1 MGRRTK
7 KINNHKGQR
16 LPVNLRLSYGKT
28 YTLIGIILVF
38 LTAIL
43 SACLTTPSPVS
54 SVDYNPKTGI
64 APLMVSF
71 SVNAS
76 DPGIRVIWDFGDGTT
91 GAGTPVRHAYTDPGE
106 YSAAVRWTLTGGM
119 TGNRSGLLVT
129 VYDPQNIPGNY
140 TMGNLSSADI
150 LYLSALR
157 NKIELFDQYYIQFTY
172 LDKSHG
178 TQMRYVS
185 RDFQF
190 AMTNSLS
197 HLESIETSPELD
209 QVRNSSRIL
218 FTNAT
223 DAAYAEFQAG
233 INLEKGDAGKAE
245 SYLEQARPKME
256 IAREERDR
264 LVKMLEVFPEVFP

>member
-1 MGRRTK
+1 
-7 KINNHKGQR
+7 
-16 LPVNLRLSYGKT
+16 
-28 YTLIGIILVF
+28 
-38 LTAIL
+38 
-43 SACLTTPSPVS
+43 
-54 SVDYNPKTGI
+54 VDYNPKTGI
-64 APLMVSF
+64 APHMVSF

-76 DPGIRVIWDFGDGTT
+76 DPRIRVTWDFGDGTT
-91 GAGTPVRHAYTDPGE
+91 GSGTQVRHAYRIPGE
-106 YSAAVRWTLTGGM
+106 YSATVRWTLTGGM

-129 VYDPQNIPGNY
+129 VYDPKNLPGNY
-140 TMGNLSSADI
+140 TMGNLTSADI

-190 AMTNSLS
+190 AMKNSLS

-256 IAREERDR
+256 IARGERDR